1 MSTQPLYGNI
11 PRNNGLTTPVLRGF
25 GLLLIAGLYLLQ
37 FASDGEPGKFTGIL
51 LVLWLPFLYL
61 APSHDWRRSEKVFVG
76 LCGFYFLS
84 TLPAYGISIDVNKA
98 NGELEKLAKWAVLPA
113 VLFFILRRL
122 QIRDQVFSAMVM
134 VGVSFLF
141 AATIYSVIDDPNNR
155 ITVYGN
161 PNIAGYLAAGGI
173 ALLAGLYPSIK
184 YKLVVITVILMAVF
198 ALLWSQTRG
207 AWLTLPIIALCVS
220 RPLWHQFQ
228 ALSLRTRS
236 ITAVCLIALIVG
248 LAFIPFIQQRILLT
262 VTNISTYIDSPEQF
276 GRSSLGVRLELFR
289 AGWLMALNYPLTG
302 IGLGDVKYY
311 IVEYDRFMHIIPE
324 ISYSF
329 SMHSEYFQALAFRGF
344 VNLASFLIMLTW
356 LTGYYLRSLPNDS
369 AAVTSYRTAGL
380 AVTLSTAV
388 VCLTLSMLSNNT
400 GINFFIFSQAL
411 LIFMIERQ
419 RASISSSCYAHS
431 KNLYRQPA

>member
-1 MSTQPLYGNI
+1 MSTQFPHGNTLK
-11 PRNNGLTTPVLRGF
+11 RNGLTTPVLRGL
-25 GLLLIAGLYLLQ
+25 GLLLIAGLYVLQ
-37 FASDGEPGKFTGIL
+37 FSSDGEPAKFTGIL

-61 APSHDWRRSEKVFVG
+61 APSHNWRRAEKVFVG

-84 TLPAYGISIDVNKA
+84 TLPAYAISIDVNKA

-141 AATIYSVIDDPNNR
+141 AATIYSAIDDPNNR
-155 ITVYGN
+155 ITIYGN
-161 PNIAGYLAAGGI
+161 PNIAGYLAAGSI

-184 YKLVVITVILMAVF
+184 YKPVVITVILMAVF

-207 AWLTLPIIALCVS
+207 AWLTLPIIALCFS

-228 ALSLRTRS
+228 ALSLRTRY
-236 ITAVCLIALIVG
+236 ITAGGLIALIVG
-248 LAFIPFIQQRILLT
+248 LALMPFIQHRILQTLT
-262 VTNISTYIDSPEQF
+262 NFTAYVESPEQF

-344 VNLASFLIMLTW
+344 VNLTSFLIMLAW
-356 LTGYYLRSLPNDS
+356 LTGYYLRSLPSDS

-380 AVTLSTAV
+380 AVTLTTAV

-419 RASISSSCYAHS
+419 RAPISSPCYAHS
-431 KNLYRQPA
+431 KNLH